1 MLLPNWSDES
11 ALTKKAIRA
20 GWGEGIVQLARRNS
34 NVVVLNAD
42 LPGSLKLEGF
52 IHEFPERYFQVGVA
66 EQNMAGIATGMA
78 HAGKVPFITS
88 FAAFNPGLN
97 YSQIRLAAMSHLP
110 LKVVGSHYGLN
121 AGPDGASA
129 QMIEDIAMMRAL
141 PEIRVFSPADYNQTI
156 QMVAAM
162 AEGKGTDYIRVTRAD
177 FPVFLDPSIPL
188 EIGKAQKL
196 LDGNDVTIIATGSMV
211 YEALKVS
218 EMIAA
223 TGKTVDFLGIHTIKP
238 LDAEAIIASATKTG
252 KVIVMEE
259 HNIHGGLGD
268 AVASVLSENHPT
280 KLLKIGI
287 NDTFGESGT
296 HRELW
301 KKYGLDRTVIFPKIE
316 NWLASFR
323 A

>member
-1 MLLPNWSDES
+1 MSLIPNWSDES

-177 FPVFLDPSIPL
+177 FPVFLDPAIPL

-218 EMIAA
+218 EMIMA

-238 LDAEAIIASATKTG
+238 LDAEAIIASAAKTG
-252 KVIVMEE
+252 KVVVMEE

-301 KKYGLDRTVIFPKIE
+301 KKYGLDRSVIFPKIE
-316 NWLASFR
+316 NWMR
-323 A
+323 